1 MRFTIALRFVATTLF
16 AAGTSAAGAQL
27 SSRSASG
34 GLFNSLVDW
43 NPVAEQALLG
53 VGDVRMS
60 PWYASRVQLGTVR
73 AADPNR
79 PWMGYWGHYQDREL
93 ADVIG
98 AEHSLRANP
107 IALLSSTNRGQ
118 PPLFVA
124 PPPGSNSSSD
134 GAAGGIATQS
144 DQGEAGGKQPLFP
157 AVAQGNPAPL
167 VTNVGAAN
175 VIVNPEPSVYLMAVV
190 GLGIIALIRRFRMA

>member
-1 MRFTIALRFVATTLF
+1 MTFV
-16 AAGTSAAGAQL
+16 AGTSVAGAQL

-43 NPVAEQALLG
+43 NPVSEQSLLG

-60 PWYASRVQLGTVR
+60 PWSPNRVQLGTVR

-79 PWMGYWGHYQDREL
+79 PWMGYWGHNQDREL

-107 IALLSSTNRGQ
+107 IALQNAANRRTAS
-118 PPLFVA
+118 LFV
-124 PPPGSNSSSD
+124 PPTPGNNASSNA
-134 GAAGGIATQS
+134 AAGNANEN
-144 DQGEAGGKQPLFP
+144 DQGEDGD
-157 AVAQGNPAPL
+157 NPAMFAP
-167 VTNVGAAN
+167 VRQGSPAPAAVNVAAADVN
-175 VIVNPEPSVYLMAVV
+175 VIVNPEPSVYLMA
-190 GLGIIALIRRFRMA
+190 GLGLAIIALIRRFRMA